1 MTTETA
7 NLMETLAAG
16 GAEVALCASN
26 PLSTQDDVAAALC
39 EQSGIATFAVKG
51 EDTETFF
58 RHINE
63 VLDTHPHITMDD
75 GADMV
80 SVLHKERPEQIAEI
94 IGGTEETTT
103 GVIRLRAM
111 AVDGALKYPIV
122 RSTMRTRSTCSTT
135 GSGPDSRRSTRSC
148 GPRTACWPG
157 GRSSCAGTGCAGEAL
172 PRVPAGM
179 GAHVIVTEVD
189 PHERA
194 RGRDG
199 GLRVMPIREAARVG
213 DIFVTVTG
221 DTSVIRGEHMEL
233 MKDGAIMANSGHFDV
248 EIDKTA
254 LAGLAV
260 RTRRIREFVDEY
272 TMADG
277 RRLHLLGEGRLVN
290 LSAAEG
296 HPAAV
301 MDMSFANQ
309 ALAVEWVV
317 KHQAELGPEVY
328 PVPVDIDKE
337 VARLKL
343 ARDGRGDRHADGG
356 AGFLSALLAAGHLSG
371 PIEVNDTRERVS
383 IRAQFRTVPRD
394 GEGRV
399 RPSGSR
405 SEPASGADRR
415 GPRARVLGARRG
427 PHRAGS
433 GHARR
438 GPQPRPVRPV
448 RVRDHRALGGVV
460 RTGVRCRDR
469 RRSGERPARE
479 AVRRAVAA
487 CHRSSGN
494 LSVEQDRA
502 RGERDE
508 GSRGPTR
515 MWRGFDPGQL
525 HDDASRVVAGAPKR
539 RRIVADDLET
549 EFDDESGRAR
559 VTAYPVMRKQSRL
572 RIDVRGLTAPIE
584 LGLP

>member
-1 MTTETA
+1 MKELEMGCDVRDLALAPKGRERIEWAAGEMPVLALIRERFEKEQPLAGVRIAACLHVTTETA

-80 SVLHKERPEQIAEI
+80 SVLHKERPDQIAEI
-94 IGGTEETTT
+94 VGGTEETTT

-111 AVDGALKYPIV
+111 AVDGALKYAIV
-122 RSTMRTRSTCSTT
+122 SVNDADTKHLFDNRFGTGQSTIDAIMRSTNRLLAGRTIVVCGYGMCGR
-135 GSGPDSRRSTRSC
+135 GVASRAS
-148 GPRTACWPG
+148 
-157 GRSSCAGTGCAGEAL
+157 
-172 PRVPAGM
+172 GM

-189 PHERA
+189 PTNALEA
-194 RGRDG
+194 VMEGY
-199 GLRVMPIREAARVG
+199 RVMPIREAARVG

-343 ARDGRGDRHADGG
+343 HAMGVE
-356 AGFLSALLAAGHLSG
+356 
-371 PIEVNDTRERVS
+371 IDTLT
-383 IRAQFRTVPRD
+383 A
-394 GEGRV
+394 
-399 RPSGSR
+399 
-405 SEPASGADRR
+405 
-415 GPRARVLGARRG
+415 
-427 PHRAGS
+427 
-433 GHARR
+433 
-438 GPQPRPVRPV
+438 
-448 RVRDHRALGGVV
+448 
-460 RTGVRCRDR
+460 
-469 RRSGERPARE
+469 
-479 AVRRAVAA
+479 
-487 CHRSSGN
+487 
-494 LSVEQDRA
+494 EQD
-502 RGERDE
+502 
-508 GSRGPTR
+508 SY
-515 MWRGFDPGQL
+515 L
-525 HDDASRVVAGAPKR
+525 HSWQQG
-539 RRIVADDLET
+539 T
-549 EFDDESGRAR
+549 
-559 VTAYPVMRKQSRL
+559 
-572 RIDVRGLTAPIE
+572 
-584 LGLP
+584 